1 MNRVLFIDPIELK
14 PHEQIRFTRVL
25 LVFAKI
31 VLTGRFTTPLLID
44 SETKTILDGHHRCWV
59 AKMLGLKRIP
69 CYCVNYLE
77 EQSIRVHS
85 RRSNILVNKDDVLR
99 IATSGKVFP
108 HKTTRHEYEIPTFV
122 PVPLNQLW
130 I

>member
-1 MNRVLFIDPIELK
+1 MNRVLFINPIELK
-14 PHEQIRFTRVL
+14 PHEQIRFSRVL

-31 VLTGRFTTPLLID
+31 VLTGRFITPLLID
-44 SETKTILDGHHRCWV
+44 LETKTILDGHHRCWV
-59 AKMLGLKRIP
+59 AKMLRLKRIP
-69 CYCVNYLE
+69 CYCVNYIE

-108 HKTTRHEYEIPTFV
+108 YKTTRHEYEIPTFV